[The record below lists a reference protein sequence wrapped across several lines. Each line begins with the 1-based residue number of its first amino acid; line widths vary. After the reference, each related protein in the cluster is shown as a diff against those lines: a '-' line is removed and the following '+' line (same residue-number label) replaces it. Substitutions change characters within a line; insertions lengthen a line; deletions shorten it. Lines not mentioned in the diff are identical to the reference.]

1 MRMARTS
8 ESRLGRSFWLL
19 LALLQLALPGATA
32 WADAR
37 LQADSRSSDASSL
50 VESATDKSGPRS
62 HDVDCVFCRYL
73 AQSFSPA
80 SPATV
85 LTARAAATAAPP
97 AVAVS
102 ELEAAENELPR
113 ARAPPPLS

>member
-1 MRMARTS
+1 MRMARIS
-8 ESRLGRSFWLL
+8 ESRLGRRFWLL

-37 LQADSRSSDASSL
+37 LQAESRSSDASAL
-50 VESATDKSGPRS
+50 VESATDESGPRS

-80 SPATV
+80 Y
-85 LTARAAATAAPP
+85 AAAVLAAVVVANAAPL
-97 AVAVS
+97 ALAVS
-102 ELEAAENELPR
+102 EFGAAENELPL
-113 ARAPPPLS
+113 ARAPPTLP